1 MAGEKNFRNSMK
13 SGNNGD
19 SIDKLIA
26 KFVEEMNENGEEVTV
41 QKLRDKILES
51 CKSPQ
56 QMMEFQGNIASILL
70 AIERSVGKNGVEKCI
85 TDYCEIIREYLGDF
99 LFTEDTVRRM
109 IMDDKYSID
118 PLGPLKWKL
127 DLKYII

>member
-70 AIERSVGKNGVEKCI
+70 AIERSVGKNGVEKQ
-85 TDYCEIIREYLGDF
+85 Y
-99 LFTEDTVRRM
+99 
-109 IMDDKYSID
+109 KSYSIFC
-118 PLGPLKWKL
+118 
-127 DLKYII
+127 IIIQNLYKININFI